1 MDNDLP
7 ANINNFIFYCND
19 LLPFSVQEIGIAV
32 IIFISFM
39 LFRKFLTGYIFNLI
53 YKLSA
58 KRGTEL
64 DKNILLAF
72 ESPLRLFFIVLGI
85 YSAVIYLPLNMEHQL
100 WFGKI
105 FRSSIIVLIAA
116 GFYNLFDANSV
127 IVNRIQTI
135 FDIEL
140 DQTLIPFLSKFARLL
155 VIIFTFTIVAQEWNY
170 DINGLI
176 AGLGLGGL
184 AIALAAK
191 DALANIFGGIVIII
205 DKPFKIGDWIST
217 SNLEGTVEDVTF
229 RSTKIRTFADSV
241 VTVPNSTLANE
252 AITNWSRMDKRRITF
267 NLGVAYA
274 TPKNKLENCIA
285 KISAMLYNHPD
296 IHKETIFV
304 NFDKFSESSLDIFLY
319 FFTITTNW
327 GEYLKIREDIHLKI
341 MGILEEEGVSIAFP
355 SRSIYIESK
364 LTNSSHD
371 DILKTSSFHK

>member
-1 MDNDLP
+1 MQNNLL
-7 ANINNFIFYCND
+7 ANINIFISYFNK
-19 LLPFSVQEIGIAV
+19 LLPFSVMEIGIA
-32 IIFISFM
+32 FILFILFM
-39 LFRKFLTGYIFNLI
+39 LLRKFFTGYIFNLI
-53 YKLSA
+53 YKISS

-72 ESPLRLFFIVLGI
+72 ENPLRLFFVALGI
-85 YSAVIYLPLNMEHQL
+85 YAAIIYLPLSVEHQL

-105 FRSSIIVLIAA
+105 FRSIIIVLAA
-116 GFYNLFDANSV
+116 SGFYNLFDANSV
-127 IVNRIQTI
+127 ILNRIQKL

-140 DQTLIPFLSKFARLL
+140 DRTLIPFMSKFVRLL
-155 VIIFTFTIVAQEWNY
+155 VVIFTFTIVAQEWNY

-229 RSTKIRTFADSV
+229 RSTKIRTFADSI

-267 NLGVAYA
+267 NLGVTYT
-274 TPKNKLENCIA
+274 TPKHKLEKCISR
-285 KISAMLYNHPD
+285 INDMLINHPD

-304 NFDKFSESSLDIFLY
+304 HLDKFSESSLDVFLY

-327 GEYLKIREDIHLKI
+327 AEYLSVREDIHLKI
-341 MGILEEEGVSIAFP
+341 MEILEEEGVSIAFP
-355 SRSIYIESK
+355 SKSIYIENPS
-364 LTNSSHD
+364 
-371 DILKTSSFHK
+371 